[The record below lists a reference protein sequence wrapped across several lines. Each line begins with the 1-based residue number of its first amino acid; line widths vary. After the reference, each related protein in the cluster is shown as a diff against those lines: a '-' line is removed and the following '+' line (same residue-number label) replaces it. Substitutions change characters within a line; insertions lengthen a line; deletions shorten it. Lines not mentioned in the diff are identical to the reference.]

1 MIKLSSD
8 RGGQLPGLIYS
19 VGNTDR
25 SSIHIYNI
33 LDVPVSRETRE
44 EQILER
50 ARGEKE
56 KRSESDHDNVRSN
69 VFKETSALIEKDEEG
84 LHQQISEQSL
94 EEGEEEE
101 EGEPMTIREMIE
113 DAKVNPIGS
122 I

>member
-25 SSIHIYNI
+25 SSIFIYNI

-56 KRSESDHDNVRSN
+56 KRSESDNDNVRSN

-101 EGEPMTIREMIE
+101 GEPMTIREMIE
-113 DAKVNPIGS
+113 DAKVNPIGG